1 MSSTVQIILDAVN
14 KASDDF
20 KQVSK
25 DASKMGDSI
34 EKANKKSKRSGA
46 DLIKSLKGAAVA
58 AGAVT
63 AGFIAVGV
71 AAKKAFE
78 FGKEGAAV
86 RQTTES
92 FDMLLEKVGA
102 APDLLDR
109 LGEAANGTVDDMTLM
124 SSTLTLVAGA
134 SDKMAGAMLDAAPK
148 LLEIA
153 KAANKLN
160 PALGSTAKMY
170 SDIMTGVKRAQP
182 LILDNLG
189 LTLKV
194 GDANKEYADTL
205 GKTVQQ
211 LTAEEKAM
219 AILNATLEAGNI
231 MIDQVGGNTDSATDS
246 FAQFE
251 VSIKNAGD
259 AMKAGFSD
267 GASNVVAELTRVADE
282 FTSTQEIY
290 AEYEAAVKAGI
301 ITTEQMGVAFANV
314 ANKGLTSEEAINR
327 LNAGMRFWA
336 DSIPPVNISL
346 GILGDKME
354 EVAEVAA
361 DFSAE
366 LMTLKSTMDTTLS
379 RAADKFGDSF
389 GAAADQAQKD
399 LQRILLSMIEVEL
412 AADGIISEEDVAFIT
427 RLAEEWG
434 LVDEAAVTAMQGV
447 ANIANTAATNI
458 DKATAA
464 AKRLSN
470 ELLNIPSY
478 ISVVVDIQEKHGK
491 GYYYPGDPPGPGGQH
506 GLDMTVPPG
515 YPGDTYPIRATSG
528 EHVTVTPAGE
538 KPAGGETVTINND
551 FTIVTDDPH
560 AVAIEVANLL
570 AQQSRMATVSGA
582 QYAGN

>member
-1 MSSTVQIILDAVN
+1 
-14 KASDDF
+14 
-20 KQVSK
+20 
-25 DASKMGDSI
+25 MG
-34 EKANKKSKRSGA
+34 
-46 DLIKSLKGAAVA
+46 
-58 AGAVT
+58 
-63 AGFIAVGV
+63 
-71 AAKKAFE
+71 
-78 FGKEGAAV
+78 
-86 RQTTES
+86 
-92 FDMLLEKVGA
+92 
-102 APDLLDR
+102 
-109 LGEAANGTVDDMTLM
+109 
-124 SSTLTLVAGA
+124 
-134 SDKMAGAMLDAAPK
+134 
-148 LLEIA
+148 
-153 KAANKLN
+153 
-160 PALGSTAKMY
+160 
-170 SDIMTGVKRAQP
+170 
-182 LILDNLG
+182 
-189 LTLKV
+189 
-194 GDANKEYADTL
+194 
-205 GKTVQQ
+205 
-211 LTAEEKAM
+211 
-219 AILNATLEAGNI
+219 AGN
-231 MIDQVGGNTDSATDS
+231 
-246 FAQFE
+246 
-251 VSIKNAGD
+251 
-259 AMKAGFSD
+259 
-267 GASNVVAELTRVADE
+267 VVTELTRVADE
-282 FTSTQEIY
+282 FTSTLEIY

-434 LVDEAAVTAMQGV
+434 LVDKAAVTAMQGV
-447 ANIANTAATNI
+447 ANIANTASTNI

-491 GYYYPGDPPGPGGQH
+491 GYYYSSEGPKPDDGGQF

-515 YPGDTYPIRATSG
+515 YPGDSYTIGATSG

-538 KPAGGETVTINND
+538 KPAGGETVTINNE